1 MNMPTKLEREFYA
14 RNDVVQIGRDLL
26 GKVLCTR
33 IDEQVTRMT
42 ITETEAYVGEID
54 KASHAWGGRR
64 TRRTEPIYGPP
75 GHAYIYLCYG
85 LHQLFNVVTNA
96 SGIPHAVLIRAGVPL
111 EGQELMLQRRKK
123 KKLDR
128 TLLGGPGS
136 VGMALGITTALTG
149 ADLLADTIWIEDHN
163 FQPRPGAVLALPRVG
178 VDYAE
183 EDALLPY
190 RFIAGEFD

>member
-1 MNMPTKLEREFYA
+1 MPTKLERAFYA
-14 RNDVVQIGRDLL
+14 RTDVVQISRDLL

-42 ITETEAYVGEID
+42 ITETEAYAGEVD

-64 TRRTEPIYGPP
+64 TSRTEPMYGPP

-85 LHQLFNVVTNA
+85 IHHLFNVVTNA
-96 SGIPHAVLIRAGVPL
+96 SGIPHAVLVRAGVPL
-111 EGQELMLQRRKK
+111 EGQELMLERRKK
-123 KKLDR
+123 KEPDR

-136 VGMALGITTALTG
+136 VGMALGITTALSG
-149 ADLLADTIWIEDHN
+149 AALLADTIWIEDHN
-163 FQPRPGAVLALPRVG
+163 CHPRPGAVLALPRVG
-178 VDYAE
+178 VNYAE

>member
-85 LHQLFNVVTNA
+85 LHHLFNVVTNA